1 MDRFELEEA
10 ITACFNTTEDL
21 KLITGRVLDG
31 ETTPDMLAN
40 TLIGIQE
47 LHELRCQRVW
57 DIFST
62 LIERGTIS

>member
-1 MDRFELEEA
+1 LEEA

-47 LHELRCQRVW
+47 LHELRCQKVW

-62 LIERGTIS
+62 LIERGIIS

>member
-47 LHELRCQRVW
+47 LHELRCQKVW

-62 LIERGTIS
+62 LIERGIIS